1 MILLQL
7 FKRQA
12 DETTKA
18 KEKQEK
24 RQSHFKV
31 VAKRVCV
38 RCNVVCE
45 RTLKADGNRHFSIV
59 GLFTPP

>member
-1 MILLQL
+1 MIILQL

-38 RCNVVCE
+38 LYRVCE
-45 RTLKADGNRHFSIV
+45 RTLKADGTIV